1 MKGLEMWHV
10 LLDEKTGQRSC
21 YHGDLDALTFNLEGE
36 FQAACEGKTELPI
49 GEWTE
54 EELCEIT
61 AGCIKEAGM
70 HRLSSLPGIIRQVMK
85 DCGVPERTRTDVMRR
100 ILGETA
106 DRRH

>member
-1 MKGLEMWHV
+1 MKGLEMWQV

-21 YHGDLDALTFNLEGE
+21 YHGDLDALTFNLEGK
-36 FQAACEGKTELPI
+36 FQAIYEGKTDLPV

-61 AGCIKEAGM
+61 TGCMKEAGM
-70 HRLSSLPGIIRQVMK
+70 HSLSSLPGIILQAMK
-85 DCGVPERTRTDVMRR
+85 DCGVPERTRAGVMRR